1 MFCWPLLQIWKNV
14 HKTIHFEFDIFAALK
29 LKWSVWHS
37 RSIFIGNY
45 NPWVWNFSVIKYPTN
60 LCFLVNCPYV
70 LFLKCLLNDK
80 GMKDLASETSFTSR
94 INLKLRSGFVRHESY
109 RHFFTNLNEIGEGAT
124 FDETLIWWIRWKDY
138 LNHLPIW
145 GDCYDHEICLLFNE
159 MTSTPTILYF
169 HYY

>member
-1 MFCWPLLQIWKNV
+1 MWQ
-14 HKTIHFEFDIFAALK
+14 TT
-29 LKWSVWHS
+29 
-37 RSIFIGNY
+37 SISIGY
-45 NPWVWNFSVIKYPTN
+45 YILWVWNFSVIKYPTN

-145 GDCYDHEICLLFNE
+145 GTVMTMKYVFYSMKWYQLQLIFLLLCAYSW
-159 MTSTPTILYF
+159 STPNWRILVSN
-169 HYY
+169 

>member
-1 MFCWPLLQIWKNV
+1 MWQ
-14 HKTIHFEFDIFAALK
+14 TT
-29 LKWSVWHS
+29 
-37 RSIFIGNY
+37 SISIGY
-45 NPWVWNFSVIKYPTN
+45 YILWVWNFSVIKYPTN

-145 GDCYDHEICLLFNE
+145 ENRDDHEIYLLFNE
-159 MTSTPTILYF
+159 SILSSINILTTRRGEGKSLYRSQKDLKTTKRRGSRPRVLLDF
-169 HYY
+169 